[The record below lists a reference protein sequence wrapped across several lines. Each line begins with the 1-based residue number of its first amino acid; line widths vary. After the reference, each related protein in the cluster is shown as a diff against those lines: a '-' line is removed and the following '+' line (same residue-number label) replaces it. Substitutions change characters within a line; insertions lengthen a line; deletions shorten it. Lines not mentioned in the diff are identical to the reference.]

1 MNYQIGRSDLRL
13 YITDNNNYDTYHML
27 HFLPGI
33 TYPQLVNYAE
43 SYMPLLRGVSGGG
56 IPRYRI
62 SKTIYVTDTPGT
74 SSDVTD
80 IITIIATTTSG
91 GYTQVQIP
99 SVNTALLE
107 TSGLNTGLSLDLAQP
122 AVVGLQT
129 ELLKFCDR
137 QGNALTAISSSM
149 REKGGQFR

>member
-13 YITDNNNYDTYHML
+13 YLTDNNNYETYHSL
-27 HFLPGI
+27 RFLPGI
-33 TYPQLVNYAE
+33 TYPQLANYAE

-74 SSDVTD
+74 ASDVTD
-80 IITIIATTTSG
+80 IITIIVTTTSG
-91 GYTQVQIP
+91 YAQVQIP

-107 TSGLNTGLSLDLAQP
+107 TSGLNTGLSLVLAQP
-122 AVVGLQT
+122 AVSNLQT
-129 ELLKFCDR
+129 ELLNFCDS
-137 QGNALTAISSSM
+137 QGNALLTISSSM